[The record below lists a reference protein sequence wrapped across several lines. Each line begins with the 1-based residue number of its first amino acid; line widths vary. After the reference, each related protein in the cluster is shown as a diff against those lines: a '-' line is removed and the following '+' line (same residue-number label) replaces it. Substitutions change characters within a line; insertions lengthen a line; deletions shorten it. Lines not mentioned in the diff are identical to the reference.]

1 MTPGTITLL
10 YHLTIPR
17 PLCALF
23 TTPAEARAYLVAQG
37 VWPQQVQAERW
48 RLGTATPG
56 YEVELEVEVPVPQAV
71 RQGGQP

>member
-1 MTPGTITLL
+1 MSHTITLL

-23 TTPAEARAYLVAQG
+23 PTPGELKEYLIAQG
-37 VWPQQVQAERW
+37 VWPAQVVAERW

-56 YEVELEVEVPVPQAV
+56 YEVELEVQVPLPQAV
-71 RQGGQP
+71 PQGAQG